1 MKRLHLALTMNR
13 IFHQSVSTKRQE
25 MYLKCIKR
33 SADLS
38 NTRFGQFYAE
48 SIAQSALMSA
58 LVIP

>member
-1 MKRLHLALTMNR
+1 MKRLHRSCFDDEPN
-13 IFHQSVSTKRQE
+13 IPSVSTKRQE